1 LLGRAVL
8 WYGSEAVL
16 RLTKCPGMMTKE
28 EYRAALDKL
37 SLTQE
42 EVGEL
47 LSLSGRNARRYASGE
62 TDVPGAVEMHVRL
75 WLERPE
81 ILDVVRRI
89 SAQIP
94 KNQKGKKGKKV

>member
-1 LLGRAVL
+1 
-8 WYGSEAVL
+8 
-16 RLTKCPGMMTKE
+16 MTRE

-47 LSLSGRNARRYASGE
+47 LLLSGRNARRYATGE
-62 TDVPGAVEMHVRL
+62 TEVPGAVEMHVRL

-89 SAQIP
+89 STEIRQAG
-94 KNQKGKKGKKV
+94 KLKTRGKKG